1 MLFCLIVPILF
12 KGMSFDMTVS
22 ITTVRQM
29 AQSWKPNYVVVKI
42 EIFISVNDSLNILL
56 YALF

>member
-1 MLFCLIVPILF
+1 MLFCSIVHILF
-12 KGMSFDMTVS
+12 KGMPFYMTVS

-29 AQSWKPNYVVVKI
+29 AQSWKPNYVAYVI
-42 EIFISVNDSLNILL
+42 EIFNSVDDSLYISL